1 MTDRRPF
8 AVGIALVLLVAVAAA
23 ATAAAFLPAGE
34 VPIGGVVSPTPGSGA
49 SSEASASSSASASP
63 GPEAVVPGPP
73 LARPAQPSN
82 EAQFESTLVDDHC
95 VDRDLP
101 AVPAT
106 DIVLTVLDRSYGL
119 PADYTPDDLVP
130 ASAAGFT
137 GVSGNRLI
145 SGRILDDL
153 SAMHAA
159 MADAGL
165 TILLDSAYRSYATQV
180 TTFDRWVAQLGTA
193 EALARSARP
202 GHSEHQLGTALDI
215 TSPGW
220 GGRFGDWA
228 ADSPEGA
235 WLVEHA
241 WEYGFVM
248 SYPWDSQPE
257 TCFSYEPWHY
267 RWIGR
272 DAAAEH
278 RASGLFLRQFLER
291 FVDG

>member
-1 MTDRRPF
+1 MTHRRPF
-8 AVGIALVLLVAVAAA
+8 AVGPALVLAFALVAAA
-23 ATAAAFLPAGE
+23 TVAAVMPATNSPLGGAVATPTSDGSAASDA
-34 VPIGGVVSPTPGSGA
+34 
-49 SSEASASSSASASP
+49 ASSSF

-73 LARPAQPSN
+73 LARPAQPSIA
-82 EAQFESTLVDDHC
+82 AQFESTLVADHC
-95 VDRDLP
+95 VDRDL
-101 AVPAT
+101 ATAPAT

-119 PADYTPDDLVP
+119 PADYAPDDLVP
-130 ASAAGFT
+130 ASGAGFT

-145 SGRILDDL
+145 SARILDDL
-153 SAMHAA
+153 AAMHAA
-159 MADAGL
+159 MTDAGL

-180 TTFDRWVAQLGTA
+180 TTFNRWVAQLGTA

-228 ADSPEGA
+228 AESAEGV

-248 SYPWDSQPE
+248 SYPWESQPQ
-257 TCFSYEPWHY
+257 TCFSYEPWHW
-267 RWIGR
+267 RWVGR
-272 DAAAEH
+272 DVAAEH

>member
-1 MTDRRPF
+1 MTHRRPF
-8 AVGIALVLLVAVAAA
+8 AAGLALVLLVAVVTA
-23 ATAAAFLPAGE
+23 ATAAAFLPAGD
-34 VPIGGVVSPTPGSGA
+34 PAIGGAVASPTPGRTAA
-49 SSEASASSSASASP
+49 SDAGSAAST

-73 LARPAQPSN
+73 LARPVQPSIA
-82 EAQFESTLVDDHC
+82 AQFESTLVDDHC

-101 AVPAT
+101 AAPAS

-119 PADYTPDDLVP
+119 PVEYAPDDLIP

-145 SGRILDDL
+145 SARILDDL
-153 SAMHAA
+153 AAMHAA
-159 MADAGL
+159 MTDAGL

-248 SYPWDSQPE
+248 SYPWDSEPE

-272 DAAAEH
+272 DAAAEQ
-278 RASGLFLRQFLER
+278 RSSGLFLRQFLER

>member
-1 MTDRRPF
+1 MTHRRPF
-8 AVGIALVLLVAVAAA
+8 AVGLALVLFVAVLAA
-23 ATAAAFLPAGE
+23 ATVAAFLPAGNAP
-34 VPIGGVVSPTPGSGA
+34 VGGARISPTPGSAPASGA
-49 SSEASASSSASASP
+49 ASP
-63 GPEAVVPGPP
+63 SLGPEAVVPGPP
-73 LARPAQPSN
+73 LARPVQPSN
-82 EAQFESTLVDDHC
+82 TARFETTLVDDHC

-119 PADYTPDDLVP
+119 PSDYAPDDLVP
-130 ASAAGFT
+130 ASAAGFS

-145 SGRILDDL
+145 SARILDDL

-159 MADAGL
+159 MTDAGL

-248 SYPWDSQPE
+248 SYPWDSQPD

-272 DAAAEH
+272 DAAAEQ
-278 RASGLFLRQFLER
+278 RSSGLFLRQFLER

>member
-1 MTDRRPF
+1 MTHRRPF
-8 AVGIALVLLVAVAAA
+8 AVSLALVLLVAVVAA
-23 ATAAAFLPAGE
+23 ATAAAFLPARDG
-34 VPIGGVVSPTPGSGA
+34 PLGGAVLSSTPGSD
-49 SSEASASSSASASP
+49 ASASTASASLA
-63 GPEAVVPGPP
+63 PEAVVPAPP
-73 LARPAQPSN
+73 LERSAQPSIA
-82 EAQFESTLVDDHC
+82 AQFESALVADHC

-278 RASGLFLRQFLER
+278 RSSGLFLRQFLER